1 MSYLWIFPERP
12 GFVEPWN
19 ERQNS
24 TSQSEQQPPWPQ
36 VCHHHHQIFCLI
48 FSTFIHHNQLPSYKH
63 FQFPSNLVC
72 LFYPIRHLSTAPFI
86 IFHTSPKI
94 EINSARWLLTLQS
107 LCQTVFPWENI
118 DFYPG
123 AKPYFHL
130 FTGRIFF
137 CRKISTLLWACA
149 NGRTKMEFSIMA
161 IEEAPR
167 LPAGYTTAAKLC
179 ASPNLTSC
187 HFFSSCSKTF
197 PLAKWNIWIVWW
209 HIIRQ
214 LSPLPLMFVIFR
226 TSTGSFDALRGRYFP
241 GGPTPPEGMDADM
254 MFKVSPY
261 LHDGQAV
268 LIKITRY

>member
-1 MSYLWIFPERP
+1 MNDKIQL
-12 GFVEPWN
+12 
-19 ERQNS
+19 
-24 TSQSEQQPPWPQ
+24 
-36 VCHHHHQIFCLI
+36 
-48 FSTFIHHNQLPSYKH
+48 HNQNNNLPDLRFATITIRFSASYSQPLFITIKWCKLPFYQH
-63 FQFPSNLVC
+63 FQFPSNQVC

-187 HFFSSCSKTF
+187 HFFSFFSRSKTF
-197 PLAKWNIWIVWW
+197 PLAK
-209 HIIRQ
+209 
-214 LSPLPLMFVIFR
+214 
-226 TSTGSFDALRGRYFP
+226 
-241 GGPTPPEGMDADM
+241 
-254 MFKVSPY
+254 
-261 LHDGQAV
+261 
-268 LIKITRY
+268 